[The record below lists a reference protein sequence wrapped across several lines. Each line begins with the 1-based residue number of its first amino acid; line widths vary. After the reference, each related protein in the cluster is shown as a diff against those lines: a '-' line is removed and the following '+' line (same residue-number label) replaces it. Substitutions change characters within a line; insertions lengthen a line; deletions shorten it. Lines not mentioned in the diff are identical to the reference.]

1 MKRARSS
8 LLPVLRA
15 LSLLTLGGVWAVACG
30 GPQQPGAAG
39 SVCFRTDDCKD
50 GLACV
55 PTAVGASTS
64 VCSMDLTGIVS
75 MVDGAPIEAAA
86 PAPDASGG
94 SGGAASSAGAS
105 GMTAAAGS
113 AGKAATGGAP
123 GAAGSGA
130 AGKSSGG
137 APAGGAPAGGA
148 PAGGAPAGGAPSGGS
163 GTAGSGT
170 AGSATSGSGGTGGSP
185 PADAGDG

>member
-8 LLPVLRA
+8 SLPVLRL
-15 LSLLTLGGVWAVACG
+15 LSLLTLGGIWAVACG

-39 SVCFRTDDCKD
+39 STCFRTDDCKD

-55 PTAVGASTS
+55 PTAVGSSTS
-64 VCSMDLTGIVS
+64 VCSANLTGIVS
-75 MVDGAPIEAAA
+75 MVDGAPVEAAA
-86 PAPDASGG
+86 PAVDASGG
-94 SGGAASSAGAS
+94 SGGAVSSAGT
-105 GMTAAAGS
+105 GGTTAVAGA
-113 AGKAATGGAP
+113 AGKAATGGAT

-137 APAGGAPAGGA
+137 APSGGAPSGGAPAGGA
-148 PAGGAPAGGAPSGGS
+148 PAGGS

-170 AGSATSGSGGTGGSP
+170 AGSATSGGGGTGGSLP
-185 PADAGDG
+185 VDAGDG